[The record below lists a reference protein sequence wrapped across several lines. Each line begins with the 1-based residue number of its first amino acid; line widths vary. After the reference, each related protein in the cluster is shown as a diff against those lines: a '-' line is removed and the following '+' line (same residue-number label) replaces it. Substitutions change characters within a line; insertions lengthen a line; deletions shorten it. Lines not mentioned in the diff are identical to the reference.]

1 MNSRIAFGL
10 RYCVAMAFL
19 LVACG
24 CHDSLADAGTPDQT
38 VADVVPTAISPPAAA
53 GPVAG
58 ALNISDSDE
67 PRKVEILIKER
78 NFHPEKPH
86 QSLRVSFDDLDL
98 LKVINMK
105 PVTKDCIEKMPQWL
119 RDLDGKQIVIRGFMK
134 PLEYMTDIESFLFV
148 RDSSLCCFGSNPL
161 IHDMIYV
168 KLNPEELTNYI
179 ELRPFD
185 VSGTFRIELL
195 EDSDRLLGLY
205 FLDNARVLTR

>member
-1 MNSRIAFGL
+1 M
-10 RYCVAMAFL
+10 
-19 LVACG
+19 
-24 CHDSLADAGTPDQT
+24 
-38 VADVVPTAISPPAAA
+38 
-53 GPVAG
+53 
-58 ALNISDSDE
+58 
-67 PRKVEILIKER
+67 EILIKER